1 MVKESVNLLELLR
14 KQAAGGD
21 LDFLREAVAV
31 LAEAVME
38 AEVAAQ
44 VGAGYGERS
53 ETRLTRRNG
62 YRPRRWDT
70 RAGSIELQI
79 PKLRQGSYFPAL
91 LEPRR
96 RAERALLAV
105 VQQAYVEGVSTRRVD
120 DLVRSLGCE
129 GISKSQVS
137 RICAELDTVVTS
149 FLERPLDG
157 GPYRYLWLDALTQR
171 VREEGRIA
179 QVSVVVAT
187 AVNADGKREVLGIDV
202 GTSEDGASWLSF
214 LRSLVVRGL
223 SGVELVTSDAHQ
235 GLRAAIA
242 TVFGGASWQRCRTH
256 FMRNLLTRVPKSA
269 EGLVATTVRTI
280 FQQPSAEA
288 VHAQHARVVE
298 QLDERFPVAAA
309 MLAEAPEVLAFT
321 ACPVAH
327 WKQVWSNNPQER
339 LNREIRRRT
348 DVVGIFPNRAAVVR
362 LVGAVL
368 AEQNDEWAVARRY
381 MTMVTLLPSPGR
393 EVTSGE
399 EVLLQAAS

>member
-1 MVKESVNLLELLR
+1 M
-14 KQAAGGD
+14 
-21 LDFLREAVAV
+21 
-31 LAEAVME
+31 
-38 AEVAAQ
+38 
-44 VGAGYGERS
+44 
-53 ETRLTRRNG
+53 
-62 YRPRRWDT
+62 
-70 RAGSIELQI
+70 
-79 PKLRQGSYFPAL
+79 
-91 LEPRR
+91 
-96 RAERALLAV
+96 
-105 VQQAYVEGVSTRRVD
+105 EGVSTRRVD

-137 RICAELDTVVTS
+137 RICSELDTVVTS

-187 AVNADGKREVLGIDV
+187 AVNADG
-202 GTSEDGASWLSF
+202 TSEDGAFWLSF
-214 LRSLVVRGL
+214 LRGLVARGL

-235 GLRAAIA
+235 GLKAAIA

-269 EGLVATTVRTI
+269 EALVATTVRTI

-298 QLDERFPVAAA
+298 QLEARFPAAAA
-309 MLAEAPEVLAFT
+309 MLDEAAPEVLAFT

-368 AEQNDEWAVARRY
+368 GEQHDEWAVARRY
-381 MTMVTLLPSPGR
+381 MTMVTLLHPPGP